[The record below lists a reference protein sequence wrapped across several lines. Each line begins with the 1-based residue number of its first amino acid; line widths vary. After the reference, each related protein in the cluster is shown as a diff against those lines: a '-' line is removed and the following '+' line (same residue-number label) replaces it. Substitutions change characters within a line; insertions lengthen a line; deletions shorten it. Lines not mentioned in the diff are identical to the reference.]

1 MIWDFAP
8 LEVRPFFLS
17 VRLRIRR
24 HLEHS
29 TNTRCFAGTHKYTD
43 FTSLHCVLLTGV
55 DDLSPND
62 MYVLLVHRWSNKW
75 KIKVHNHIYY
85 EDTRRRTSALQEYVW
100 CTDEATHLE
109 AAHGTLSDQS

>member
-1 MIWDFAP
+1 MNIAQTHVA
-8 LEVRPFFLS
+8 L
-17 VRLRIRR
+17 
-24 HLEHS
+24 LEHI
-29 TNTRCFAGTHKYTD
+29 NTLIS
-43 FTSLHCVLLTGV
+43 TSLHCVLLTGV

-62 MYVLLVHRWSNKW
+62 MYVLLVHMWSNKW
-75 KIKVHNHIYY
+75 KIKVRNHIYY